1 MSNQYGLSFGIFGGH
16 SLEDT
21 IAMVKSAEKAG
32 LEACWIFEDYF
43 YGGAFSTATACALNT
58 EKIQIAIGVI
68 NPFTRHPCRSY

>member
-43 YGGAFSTATACALNT
+43 YLCITLPS
-58 EKIQIAIGVI
+58 
-68 NPFTRHPCRSY
+68 RSLWPI